1 MGKKR
6 KRQAADV
13 LWPVPAQEEQQAREE
28 KGGARNAI
36 SPAVAAAMWISLSR
50 HSTAGQSVAM
60 PPSRPS
66 AATSPSSQDR
76 KEKDPKKRASDG
88 APAHRS
94 VHGRLSPV
102 LTGGHTSSS
111 GVSVDNLG
119 GVCRN
124 VGPTRKSFRLV
135 GHSGNAS
142 EARGEGLLPYWLE
155 ETPWRPS
162 EPTEVSGLPRDG
174 DQTQQEQT
182 PCSPGSFDVRW
193 ASLKGRNKRRLSGMA
208 QERPPGWEDVNLE
221 ANKKHNS
228 GRRAKSKLS
237 LRPSFVI
244 KGVDE
249 CARSNDRPSSL
260 DLHGPHGAKAQA
272 GSPDVFDLKE
282 ITEKVDSI
290 IANNSLLERQQCS
303 FSTTNVAPH
312 SACNSPGET
321 ATLMSSCITDRHLWS
336 STDSFIC
343 EDFMFSDKRRCF
355 NDSAHEGMLQSL
367 RSYSQIFLNQMNLED
382 PPGAER
388 GTERSASL
396 ASSPRL
402 TPPPSGGSGELRSP
416 SPTQEDTSSCSRV
429 YDRLGLAEDRERSGG
444 GRSASPSPEGVSPG
458 RRRHWIT
465 FDSVEHLSEDACQ
478 TPTTDASSIDDR
490 RGTSPAED
498 GPDPETPQ
506 PGMLLKDHHGST
518 ANLMEPRLEQPQEHY
533 QGRLVRSYS
542 QRGRRAS
549 RRVLDSVSR
558 RMNPA
563 EYDKMREPIPPMFSK
578 AALTMH
584 TGPGL
589 FEEQQPPKIEAPER
603 DDPSRPQE
611 ENGAVARPCT
621 SSSTKEEKTERPTTP
636 RISLTPSLPSRVGSL
651 RLPKMSAAFVRRSV
665 SFAGPKVEHSDI
677 KFQRL
682 SENRGSF
689 RRAMSGL
696 GALARSFKKG
706 KANPDSPATSP
717 LESPAEEK
725 RASICICDRDERG
738 ALARDKEAK
747 HRGVHRSASVKA
759 HRNKQAPHAPRLP
772 RRAVARNSA
781 EPFSH
786 T

>member
-6 KRQAADV
+6 KRQAVDA
-13 LWPVPAQEEQQAREE
+13 LSPFPAQEEKQGREE
-28 KGGARNAI
+28 RGGARSVL
-36 SPAVAAAMWISLSR
+36 SPAAAAMWISLSR
-50 HSTAGQSVAM
+50 HSTAEQNVAM
-60 PPSRPS
+60 PPSRHS
-66 AATSPSSQDR
+66 AATPSSSQDR
-76 KEKDPKKRASDG
+76 KEKNCQKRAADG
-88 APAHRS
+88 APAQRS
-94 VHGRLSPV
+94 VRRGASPV
-102 LTGGHTSSS
+102 LTGHTSSS
-111 GVSVDNLG
+111 GVSVDNLR
-119 GVCRN
+119 GVCRSD
-124 VGPTRKSFRLV
+124 VPTRKSFRLV
-135 GHSGNAS
+135 GHSSNPR

-155 ETPWRPS
+155 ETPWRPT
-162 EPTEVSGLPRDG
+162 EPTEVSGLPRDSG
-174 DQTQQEQT
+174 QTHQEQT
-182 PCSPGSFDVRW
+182 PGSPGSFDVRW
-193 ASLKGRNKRRLSGMA
+193 ASLKGRNKRRLSGIA

-228 GRRAKSKLS
+228 ARRAKNKLS

-244 KGVDE
+244 KSVDE
-249 CARSNDRPSSL
+249 CARGKDRPSSL
-260 DLHGPHGAKAQA
+260 DLQGPSHGARVQA
-272 GSPDVFDLKE
+272 GSSDVFDLKE
-282 ITEKVDSI
+282 ITEKVDNI

-321 ATLMSSCITDRHLWS
+321 ATFMSSCIADRHLWS

-367 RSYSQIFLNQMNLED
+367 RSYSQIFLNQMNLDD
-382 PPGAER
+382 PHEAEAQ

-396 ASSPRL
+396 ASSPQL
-402 TPPPSGGSGELRSP
+402 TPPGSRGSGEMRSS
-416 SPTQEDTSSCSRV
+416 SPAQEDISSSSRV
-429 YDRLGLAEDRERSGG
+429 YDRLGLAEDRECSGG
-444 GRSASPSPEGVSPG
+444 RQSASPSPQGLSPG

-465 FDSVEHLSEDACQ
+465 FDSVEHLSEDVSH
-478 TPTTDASSIDDR
+478 TPTTDTSSIDDR
-490 RGTSPAED
+490 HGTSPAED
-498 GPDPETPQ
+498 GPDTENNQ
-506 PGMLLKDHHGST
+506 AGMLLKDHHGST
-518 ANLMEPRLEQPQEHY
+518 ANLMEPRLEQPPENY

-549 RRVLDSVSR
+549 RRVIDSVSR
-558 RMNPA
+558 RMKPG

-589 FEEQQPPKIEAPER
+589 FEERQPPKIESPQR
-603 DDPSRPQE
+603 DDLESPQE
-611 ENGAVARPCT
+611 ENGAVARSCT
-621 SSSTKEEKTERPTTP
+621 SPSTKEDKAERPATP

-651 RLPKMSAAFVRRSV
+651 RLPKMPAAFVRRSV
-665 SFAGPKVEHSDI
+665 SFAGPKVEHSEI

-706 KANPDSPATSP
+706 KANPDSPATTPLQSP
-717 LESPAEEK
+717 GEEK

-738 ALARDKEAK
+738 AFARDKEAK
-747 HRGVHRSASVKA
+747 QRSAHRSASVKV
-759 HRNKQAPHAPRLP
+759 HRNKQVPHAPRLP
-772 RRAVARNSA
+772 RRAIARNSA
-781 EPFSH
+781 EPFTH